1 MNGPI
6 TRKGDTGEPGNKGQF
21 GSLHR
26 GEADVAVDT
35 GEDSLEARRQ
45 ARRIEDFSESI
56 ALRWPDARHVVI
68 ARDEERGDY
77 VQVIDEDGNG
87 LAGGLRDED
96 DDLAATMDRYRITE
110 EEIRDHQGER
120 PDVSDNARGDEI
132 VGSIPVT
139 HRPDRIPEDTSELS
153 DNGIEVGDFG
163 EFRATVLPAK
173 SDEKDQAGNPAVA
186 TIDTTDGGLDDPQV
200 YGKIYRSEDGT
211 YSFGGNF
218 HVRTTLE
225 DQLWTEQEFSESFTV
240 EGKDGESLDD
250 FSRRVASEAEAT
262 RPDFERGAEE
272 WKDELEN
279 EERSAA
285 EEARYFEPYYSPK
298 RGF

>member
-1 MNGPI
+1 MSAPI
-6 TRKGDTGEPGNKGQF
+6 KRKGDTGEPGNKGQF

-26 GEADVAVDT
+26 GESDVAVDT
-35 GEDSLEARRQ
+35 GEDSPEDWRQ

-56 ALRWPDARHVVI
+56 ALRWPDARHIVI

-87 LAGGLRDED
+87 LAGGLREED
-96 DDLAATMDRYRITE
+96 DDLAATMDRYQITE
-110 EEIRDHQGER
+110 DEIKGHQGDR

-163 EFRATVLPAK
+163 EFRVTVLPAK
-173 SDEKDQAGNPAVA
+173 SGEKDRAGNPAVA
-186 TIDTTDGGLDDPQV
+186 TIDTDGGGLEDPQV

-211 YSFGGNF
+211 YSFRGRF
-218 HVRTTLE
+218 IVRTNL
-225 DQLWTEQEFSESFTV
+225 DDRLWNEQELAEAFTV
-240 EGKDGESLDD
+240 EGKDGESLDA
-250 FSRRVASEAEAT
+250 FSRRVASKAEAT

-272 WKDELEN
+272 WKDELED